1 LIVKFGLS
9 KNGSYIY
16 INKNKDMT
24 QLKFNFMDGLII
36 INDEEMLETAIQNLV
51 KELDKE
57 DFNEEEINEFISIKV
72 KRYLNSR

>member
-1 LIVKFGLS
+1 
-9 KNGSYIY
+9 
-16 INKNKDMT
+16 MT

-57 DFNEEEINEFISIKV
+57 VAPVIQPIIEEVKPIKKKKNE
-72 KRYLNSR
+72 

>member
-1 LIVKFGLS
+1 
-9 KNGSYIY
+9 
-16 INKNKDMT
+16 MT

-36 INDEEMLETAIQNLV
+36 INDEEMLEQAIQNLV

-57 DFNEEEINEFISIKV
+57 GFNEEEINEFISIKV

>member
-1 LIVKFGLS
+1 
-9 KNGSYIY
+9 
-16 INKNKDMT
+16 MT

-57 DFNEEEINEFISIKV
+57 GFCYDEINEFISIKV

>member
-1 LIVKFGLS
+1 
-9 KNGSYIY
+9 
-16 INKNKDMT
+16 MT

-72 KRYLNSR
+72 KRYLNSHSAWLPE

>member
-1 LIVKFGLS
+1 
-9 KNGSYIY
+9 
-16 INKNKDMT
+16 MT

-57 DFNEEEINEFISIKV
+57 GFNEEEINEFISIKV

>member
-1 LIVKFGLS
+1 
-9 KNGSYIY
+9 
-16 INKNKDMT
+16 MT

-57 DFNEEEINEFISIKV
+57 GFSYKEINEFMLMKV
-72 KRYLNSR
+72 KRYLNNHSTWLPE

>member
-1 LIVKFGLS
+1 
-9 KNGSYIY
+9 
-16 INKNKDMT
+16 MT

>member
-1 LIVKFGLS
+1 
-9 KNGSYIY
+9 
-16 INKNKDMT
+16 MT

-57 DFNEEEINEFISIKV
+57 GFCYDEINKFILMKV
-72 KRYLNSR
+72 KRYLNSHSAWLPE

>member
-1 LIVKFGLS
+1 
-9 KNGSYIY
+9 
-16 INKNKDMT
+16 MT

-57 DFNEEEINEFISIKV
+57 GFCYDEINKFMLMKV
-72 KRYLNSR
+72 KSSRSY